1 MSKQVIPN
9 DVKAA
14 MWQFFLKTSVP
25 RLIEKKRMEGA
36 TVIEKQALVDKDL
49 LEGKQEK

>member
-1 MSKQVIPN
+1 MNNQVIPN

-25 RLIEKKRMEGA
+25 RLIEQKRKEYEEQQKEE
-36 TVIEKQALVDKDL
+36 IK
-49 LEGKQEK
+49 

>member
-1 MSKQVIPN
+1 MEKQVIPE

-25 RLIEKKRMEGA
+25 RLLPKKRAEFEEQQKQNEA
-36 TVIEKQALVDKDL
+36 NKEK
-49 LEGKQEK
+49 E